1 MEKPEN
7 KSRKIVDQTP
17 ESGEKTTL
25 GSYQSS
31 KDVPEKKNYQQ
42 PIIFDSENLERLN
55 NDTHTLDLKM
65 IRKNLFSRQKP
76 RPVFQRAATSHQ
88 FFRFN
93 PQKNDFV
100 AKINELEQKYS
111 AKSQRRAFGKNNM
124 GVTGNNFGNKFNNF
138 VEDSN
143 FVNAGMEK
151 INPKYN
157 DAHLKYI

>member
-17 ESGEKTTL
+17 ESNEKTTL

-31 KDVPEKKNYQQ
+31 KDVVEKKNYQQ
-42 PIIFDSENLERLN
+42 PIIFDNENLERLN
-55 NDTHTLDLKM
+55 NDNHALDLKM

-124 GVTGNNFGNKFNNF
+124 GVIGNKFNNF

>member
-1 MEKPEN
+1 MEKP
-7 KSRKIVDQTP
+7 RKIVDQTP

-31 KDVPEKKNYQQ
+31 KDACEKKNYQQ
-42 PIIFDSENLERLN
+42 PIVFDNENLERFN
-55 NDTHTLDLKM
+55 NDNHNLDLKM
-65 IRKNLFSRQKP
+65 IRKNLFSRSKP
-76 RPVFQRAATSHQ
+76 RPVFQRASTSHQ
-88 FFRFN
+88 FFRFH

-111 AKSQRRAFGKNNM
+111 TQTQRRSFGKNN
-124 GVTGNNFGNKFNNF
+124 FGNTFGNRFDNF
-138 VEDSN
+138 VEDSH
-143 FVNAGMEK
+143 FVNAIQEK